1 MIACPAV
8 ASTKPSDRSLV
19 ERWAAGD
26 RDAGSEFARR
36 HFATLWTY
44 FRNKLS
50 EAPEDLIQATLV
62 QCQRYR
68 GRLGEADDVR
78 AYLLSIA
85 RSQLRDH
92 YRRVRPRE
100 DLDAMSVRDLASTLD
115 TKLHRRHVQ
124 DTVAR
129 ALQSLTLAHQEI
141 LELHYWNDLSVAEIA
156 AVLEVPVGTVKSRLI
171 RAREALRAHL
181 PETHA
186 PDLDVSLRSARP
198 TDA

>member
-1 MIACPAV
+1 MPPQQ
-8 ASTKPSDRSLV
+8 PSDRSLV
-19 ERWAAGD
+19 ERWAEGD
-26 RDAGSEFARR
+26 REAGSEFARR

-44 FRNKLS
+44 FRNKVD

-68 GRLGEADDVR
+68 TRLGEADDVR

-92 YRRVRPRE
+92 YRRTRPQG
-100 DLDAMSVRDLASTLD
+100 DLDGMSIRDLASTLD

-141 LELHYWNDLSVAEIA
+141 LELHYWSDLSVAEIA
-156 AVLEVPVGTVKSRLI
+156 TVLEVPVGTVKSRLI
-171 RAREALRAHL
+171 RARDALRIQL
-181 PETHA
+181 PETDA
-186 PDLDVSLRSARP
+186 PDLDGSLRGARP
-198 TDA
+198 SDGS

>member
-1 MIACPAV
+1 MAPRE
-8 ASTKPSDRSLV
+8 PSDRTLV

-44 FRNKLS
+44 FRNKVS
-50 EAPEDLIQATLV
+50 EPPDDLIQATLV

-68 GRLGEADDVR
+68 ARLGEADDVR

-92 YRRVRPRE
+92 YRRARPQGE
-100 DLDAMSVRDLASTLD
+100 LDSMSVRDLASTLD
-115 TKLHRRHVQ
+115 TKLHRRHLQ
-124 DTVAR
+124 STVTR

-141 LELHYWNDLSVAEIA
+141 LELHYWSELSVAEIA

-171 RAREALRAHL
+171 RARDALRTRL
-181 PETHA
+181 PEA
-186 PDLDVSLRSARP
+186 DASDLDLSLRSARP
-198 TDA
+198 SG